1 MSKCPV
7 VFCLDSKFVKLTRLA
22 IDSLKRV
29 SPDAEIVLV
38 VPEIL
43 AEFSEEFPQL
53 VIDQQELAS
62 TYTRDYDRVTK
73 FTYARLFLPK
83 LLQALDY
90 DKCLYV
96 DGDII
101 FNRDVTPLLEKDV
114 PYLGMVKDG
123 TPDWL
128 LPGIEKDVY
137 YNAGVILMNLK
148 ALREDNFTEKC
159 LDYIKN
165 HEETYVGR
173 ESTWLHDQTTINALY
188 SDKITELEKEWNWQL
203 SWNPPTKIEDVP
215 VNEEL
220 NIHYLTDYN
229 KPTLILNVLSHYKS
243 FPSVRDDIIDVV
255 MIVDKVKDANKIKES
270 IQSVLN
276 QTLNTFKLHVFIKS
290 RDRYVDTM
298 IKSLEDE
305 RLIVYDVSSASS
317 VQEVYEY
324 SKSKL
329 QSDWILILDE
339 DMLLRK
345 SALFDLK
352 FHWLRYKDEV
362 IFGTCTLFGE
372 YFETQ
377 IWPRMPDTRLESLF
391 YSWVRDCCIL
401 CKRSQYVEFDFS
413 KTNLYPH
420 YELVNHLIA
429 VNENY
434 GATGPDVCLKRT
446 DDFDRM
452 RFYKNKSEITR
463 MLVRSFKEYG
473 VDLNLEQARYLN
485 TYETFEGNESGLS
498 DEDLH
503 GLKVIRRKF
512 ETRALDQ
519 FNKDKFYELFKC

>member
-7 VFCLDSKFVKLTRLA
+7 VFCLDKKFVKLTQLA

-29 SPDAEIVLV
+29 TPDVNIILV

-43 AEFSEEFPQL
+43 AEFSEDYPQL

-83 LLQALDY
+83 LLQALNY

-101 FNRDVTPLLEKDV
+101 FNKDVSPLLEMDV

-128 LPGIEKDVY
+128 LPGIEKEVY

-159 LDYIKN
+159 LEYIKN
-165 HEETYVGR
+165 HEETYIGK

-188 SDKITELEKEWNWQL
+188 SEKITELEKDWNWQL

-215 VNEEL
+215 VNDEL

-229 KPTLILNVLSHYKS
+229 KPTMILNVLSHYKS
-243 FPSVRDDIIDVV
+243 FPSIKDNIIDVL
-255 MIVDKVKDANKIKES
+255 MFVDKVSDASKIKES
-270 IQSVLN
+270 VESVLN
-276 QTLNTFKLHVFIKS
+276 QTLNTFKLHVFVKT
-290 RDRYVDTM
+290 RNNELDKM
-298 IKSLEDE
+298 IKTLEDE
-305 RLIVYDVSSASS
+305 RLSVYDVSSASS
-317 VQEVYEY
+317 IQEVYEY
-324 SKSKL
+324 SKSKVT
-329 QSDWILILDE
+329 SDWILVLDE
-339 DMLLRK
+339 DMVLRK

-352 FHWLRYKDEV
+352 FHWLRYKDEAV
-362 IFGTCTLFGE
+362 FGTCTLFGE
-372 YFETQ
+372 YYEVQ
-377 IWPRMPDTRLESLF
+377 GWPMMQDTRIESLF
-391 YSWVRDCCIL
+391 YSWVRDCCIFCQRL
-401 CKRSQYVEFDFS
+401 QYVEYDFS
-413 KTNLYPH
+413 KTGCYPH

-429 VNENY
+429 INEKY
-434 GATGPDVCLKRT
+434 GATEPVVCLKRT

-452 RFYKNKSEITR
+452 RFYKKYSVLAEMII
-463 MLVRSFKEYG
+463 RSFKEYG
-473 VDLNLEQARYLN
+473 IDLNLNQAQYLN
-485 TYETFEGNESGLS
+485 PYSDDEELS
-498 DEDLH
+498 TNDLH
-503 GLKVIRRKF
+503 DLKVIRRKF
-512 ETRALDQ
+512 ETRAIDQ
-519 FNKDKFYELFKC
+519 FNKDLFYKLFKC